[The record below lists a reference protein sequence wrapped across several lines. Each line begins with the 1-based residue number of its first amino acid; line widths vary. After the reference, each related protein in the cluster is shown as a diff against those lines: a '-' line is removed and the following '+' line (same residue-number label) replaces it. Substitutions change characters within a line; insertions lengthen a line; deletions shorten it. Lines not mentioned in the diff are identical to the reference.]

1 VTVVSVERLNHKQ
14 MKENVKTTEQIE
26 KYMFIVKKKLQTVMI

>member
-1 VTVVSVERLNHKQ
+1 